1 MSFRAYHGCREDE
14 KINGNT
20 FSVDFCGEFVS
31 CAADSDC
38 LEETVNYGRVYDAVA
53 SVMLGERCNL
63 LETLAA
69 RILDKIRAG
78 FPEFLHVK
86 VCVGK
91 KNPPVA
97 GPCEWSRITAE
108 WTRDE

>member
-14 KINGNT
+14 KVNGNT
-20 FSVDFCGEFVS
+20 FSVDLSGEFVS
-31 CAADSDC
+31 CAAESDC
-38 LEETVNYGRVYDAVA
+38 LEDTLNYGKVYEIVA
-53 SVMLGERCNL
+53 AVMLGERCNL

-69 RILDKIRAG
+69 RIVDAVRAA

-86 VCVGK
+86 VCVSK

-97 GPCEWSRITAE
+97 GPCEWSRITTE
-108 WTRDE
+108 WTGNE